1 MKVAVIF
8 GTRPEAIKM
17 APVVRALKAQPGVET
32 LVWST
37 GQHREMLAQ
46 VMDLF
51 AIEADRDLAVMQPG
65 QTLNG
70 LFSRVLSRLEEVFDE
85 ERPDRVL
92 VHGDTTTAAAA
103 ATAAFHRQ
111 IPIGHV
117 EAGLRSGRLDQP
129 WPEEF
134 NRRLVDIVADQLYAP
149 TEGARQHLLREN
161 LGEKRISVTGNT
173 VVDALLHV
181 NARIG
186 AEKDLEATLSA
197 QFPQLDPSKRLV
209 LVTGHRRE
217 NFGEG
222 FLNICRAL
230 HDISDEPDV
239 QVLYPVHLNP
249 NVRSPVIGL
258 LADRPNI
265 SLIEPVD
272 YLSFVYLMRRSTVIL
287 TDSGGVQEE
296 APSLGK
302 PVLVMREVTERPEA
316 VEAGVVRLVGTDPET
331 IVSSVRTA
339 LRGPAATD
347 VINPYG
353 DGRAAER
360 IVAEIVGSR

>member
-17 APVVRALKAQPGVET
+17 APVVRALKAAPGIDT
-32 LVWST
+32 QVWST

-46 VMDLF
+46 VLDIF
-51 AIEADRDLAVMQPG
+51 DIQTDRDLKVMAPD

-70 LFSRVLSRLEEVFDE
+70 LFSRVVACMEEVFAE

-92 VHGDTTTAAAA
+92 VHGDTSTAAAA
-103 ATAAFHRQ
+103 ATAAFHRR

-134 NRRLVDIVADQLYAP
+134 NRRLVDIVADHLYAP
-149 TEGARQHLLREN
+149 TESARQNLLKEN
-161 LGEKRISVTGNT
+161 LGEKHIVVTGNT
-173 VVDALLHV
+173 VVDALLHTRGRIDAEPQLQASLA
-181 NARIG
+181 AR
-186 AEKDLEATLSA
+186 
-197 QFPQLDPSKRLV
+197 FPQLDPSRKLV

-217 NFGEG
+217 NFGHG
-222 FLNICRAL
+222 FQNICQAL
-230 HDISDEPDV
+230 HDVSELADV

-249 NVRSPVIGL
+249 NVRKPVLGL

-265 SLIEPVD
+265 SLVEPVD
-272 YLSFVYLMRRSTVIL
+272 YLSFVYLMSRSSVIL

-316 VEAGVVRLVGTDPET
+316 VEAGVVKLVGTDVEK
-331 IVSSVRTA
+331 IVTSVQAA
-339 LRGPAATD
+339 LAEPPRAEI
-347 VINPYG
+347 VNPYG
-353 DGRAAER
+353 DGAAAAR
-360 IVAEIVGSR
+360 ILGELVRQ

>member
-17 APVVRALKAQPGVET
+17 APVVRALKAEPRIQT
-32 LVWST
+32 SVWST

-46 VMDLF
+46 VLDLF
-51 AIEADRDLAVMQPG
+51 RIDTDRDLGVMQPG

-70 LFSRVLSRLEEVFDE
+70 LFARVLARLEEVFDE

-117 EAGLRSGRLDQP
+117 EAGLRSGHLDKP

-134 NRRLVDIVADQLYAP
+134 NRRLVDVVADHLYAP
-149 TEGARQHLLREN
+149 TEGARRHLLNEN
-161 LGEKRISVTGNT
+161 LGQKRIVVTGNT

-181 NARIG
+181 NGRIEAEPDLAGDLAAR
-186 AEKDLEATLSA
+186 
-197 QFPQLDPSKRLV
+197 FPQLDASKRLV

-230 HDISDEPDV
+230 HDISDEEDV

-249 NVRSPVIGL
+249 NVRGPVMSL

-272 YLSFVYLMRRSTVIL
+272 YLSFVYLMRRSSVIL

-302 PVLVMREVTERPEA
+302 PVLVMRDVTERPEA
-316 VEAGVVRLVGTDPET
+316 VEAGVVRLVGTDPGN
-331 IVSSVRTA
+331 IVSSVRAA
-339 LRGPAATD
+339 LAASP
-347 VINPYG
+347 VSEIVNPYG

-360 IVAEIVGSR
+360 IVAEIVG

>member
-1 MKVAVIF
+1 
-8 GTRPEAIKM
+8 M
-17 APVVRALKAQPGVET
+17 APVVRALKAAPGVET

-37 GQHREMLAQ
+37 GQHRQMLDQ
-46 VMDLF
+46 VMSLF
-51 AIEADRDLAVMQPG
+51 EIEADRDLQVMTPD

-70 LFSRVLSRLEEVFDE
+70 LFGRVVSRMEEVFLE

-92 VHGDTTTAAAA
+92 VHGDTSTAAAA
-103 ATAAFHRQ
+103 ATAAFHRG
-111 IPIGHV
+111 IPVGHV
-117 EAGLRSGRLDQP
+117 EAGLRSGHMHQP

-134 NRRLVDIVADQLYAP
+134 NRRVVDLVADHLYAP
-149 TEGARQHLLREN
+149 TASARDNLLAEN
-161 LGEKRISVTGNT
+161 LGARNIVVTGNT

-181 NARIG
+181 KGRIDDEPALAG
-186 AEKDLEATLSA
+186 ELSA
-197 QFPQLDPSKRLV
+197 RFPQIDPSKRLV

-217 NFGEG
+217 NFGDG
-222 FLNICRAL
+222 FLNICKAL
-230 HDISDEPDV
+230 AEISELPDV

-249 NVRSPVIGL
+249 NVQRPVMSL

-272 YLSFVYLMRRSTVIL
+272 YLSFVYLMGRSTVIL

-316 VEAGVVRLVGTDPET
+316 VEAGVVRLVGAQAEN
-331 IVSSVRTA
+331 IVRSVKDA
-339 LRGPAATD
+339 LEGPARSQI
-347 VINPYG
+347 VNPYG
-353 DGRAAER
+353 DGKAAER
-360 IVAEIVGSR
+360 IVGEIVAE

>member
-1 MKVAVIF
+1 MRIAVIF

-17 APVVRALKAQPGVET
+17 APVVRALKAAPGIDT
-32 LVWST
+32 RVWST

-46 VMDLF
+46 VLDLF
-51 AIEADRDLAVMQPG
+51 QIQTDRDLKVMAPD

-70 LFSRVLSRLEEVFDE
+70 LFSRVLSCMEEVLGE

-103 ATAAFHRQ
+103 ATAAFHHR

-117 EAGLRSGRLDQP
+117 EAGLRSGKLDQP

-134 NRRLVDIVADQLYAP
+134 NRRVVDVVADHLYAP
-149 TEGARQHLLREN
+149 TESARQNLLAEN
-161 LGEKRISVTGNT
+161 LGEKHIVVTGNT

-181 NARIG
+181 KGRIDSEPELARSL
-186 AEKDLEATLSA
+186 ADR
-197 QFPQLDPSKRLV
+197 FPQLDPSKKLV

-217 NFGEG
+217 NFGQG
-222 FLNICRAL
+222 FQDICQAL
-230 HDISDEPDV
+230 HDVSELPDV

-249 NVRSPVIGL
+249 NVRKPVLGL

-265 SLIEPVD
+265 FLVEPVD
-272 YLSFVYLMRRSTVIL
+272 YLSFVYLMGRSSVIL

-316 VEAGVVRLVGTDPET
+316 VQAGVVRLVGTNVER
-331 IVSSVRTA
+331 IVTSVRSA
-339 LRGPAATD
+339 LAEPPRTEI
-347 VINPYG
+347 VNPYG
-353 DGRAAER
+353 DGAAAAR
-360 IVAEIVGSR
+360 ILGELVRQ

>member
-1 MKVAVIF
+1 VIF

-17 APVVRALKAQPGVET
+17 APVVRALKAAPDVET

-37 GQHREMLAQ
+37 GQHRQMLDQ

-51 AIEADRDLAVMQPG
+51 QIEADRDLQVMTAD

-70 LFSRVLSRLEEVFDE
+70 LFSRVVSRLEDVFIE

-92 VHGDTTTAAAA
+92 VHGDTSTAAAA
-103 ATAAFHRQ
+103 ATAAFHRG
-111 IPIGHV
+111 IPVGHV
-117 EAGLRSGRLDQP
+117 EAGLRSGRMDQP

-134 NRRLVDIVADQLYAP
+134 NRRVVDLVADHLYAP
-149 TEGARQHLLREN
+149 TERARQHLLGES
-161 LGEKRISVTGNT
+161 LGGKIVVTGNT

-181 NARIG
+181 KGRIDSEPALAGELAAR
-186 AEKDLEATLSA
+186 
-197 QFPQLDPSKRLV
+197 FPQLDPSKRLV

-217 NFGEG
+217 NFGDG
-222 FLNICRAL
+222 FLNICRAIAE
-230 HDISDEPDV
+230 ISELPNV

-249 NVRSPVIGL
+249 NVQRPVMEL
-258 LADRPNI
+258 LADRANI

-272 YLSFVYLMRRSTVIL
+272 YLSFVYLMGRSTIIL

-316 VEAGVVRLVGTDPET
+316 VEAGVVRLVGARAEN
-331 IVSSVRTA
+331 IVMSVKDA
-339 LRGPAATD
+339 LEGPARTEI
-347 VINPYG
+347 VNPYG
-353 DGRAAER
+353 DGKAAQR
-360 IVAEIVGSR
+360 IVAEIVA